1 MIEDNLHGDASEE
14 WAGGG
19 GGGGGATYIFKV
31 IDCVVSALCSLSVG
45 LFDNLWTECTC
56 GNTFKIYVGILL
68 VSYFNPDIE
77 WGV

>member
-31 IDCVVSALCSLSVG
+31 IDCVVSALCILSVG
-45 LFDNLWTECTC
+45 LFDNL
-56 GNTFKIYVGILL
+56 
-68 VSYFNPDIE
+68 
-77 WGV
+77 